1 LYSNE
6 FVIVYSCIRYAVSS
20 DAVVTSDVEEYLR
33 QLSFDNWQVD
43 DAEMIIL
50 LRHMFIDLDL
60 LNKCHIDVCIN

>member
-1 LYSNE
+1 M
-6 FVIVYSCIRYAVSS
+6 SS